1 MNKSSIIIIGL
12 AALTLS
18 GCKSL
23 YGNYE
28 RPEVKTDGLVRDT
41 ASVTAKLAMTDTAS
55 FGNLPWRSVFTD
67 PQLQALIE
75 KGLANNPD
83 LLNAALNIDM
93 AEAQL
98 KAAKLA
104 FLPSFSFTPQGT
116 ISSWDGNK
124 ATKVY
129 SMPVNASWNVDLFG
143 TLRSQK
149 RAAQV
154 ALLQSKDYQLS
165 VKTSLISNI
174 ANCYYTLL
182 MMDKQVE
189 ILDGM
194 IDLTKQTW
202 DIMKTQKELGNVR
215 STGVQS
221 AENNYYSTL
230 TQKTELLRQIRD
242 TENTLSLLLGEPG
255 GNIPRGKLD
264 DQSLPSNFST
274 GVPLQLLSN
283 RPDVHAYEMQLAQ
296 CFYNVQ
302 TARSRFYPSIT
313 ISGSGAFTN
322 SGGMG
327 ITNPGKWLLSA
338 VGSLVQPIF
347 LNGQLVAG
355 LRVAKDQYQ
364 QAYNT
369 WQNSVFKAGNEV
381 SNALALY
388 NASEQKSKLEAHQIE
403 VLKQNVEDTRALM
416 GSSTSTYLEVIT
428 AQSSLLNVQL
438 SKVQDDF
445 SKMQAVVDL
454 YYALGGG
461 AN

>member
-154 ALLQSKDYQLS
+154 ALLQSKDYELS

-347 LNGQLVAG
+347 QNGQLVAG

>member
-242 TENTLSLLLGEPG
+242 TDNTPSLLLGEPG

-347 LNGQLVAG
+347 QNGQLVAG

>member
-347 LNGQLVAG
+347 QNGQLVAG

-364 QAYNT
+364 QAYNI

>member
-347 LNGQLVAG
+347 QNGQLVAG

-445 SKMQAVVDL
+445 S
-454 YYALGGG
+454 
-461 AN
+461 